1 MTTIRAAFYARV
13 SGEQQAVAHT
23 IESQI
28 AALSERAGNDGT
40 PVPPERQFV
49 DDGYSGAT
57 LVRPALDRLRDL
69 VTVGAIDRIYVHS
82 PDRLAR
88 NYAYQVLLLDEWR
101 RRGVELV
108 FLNRPLGQSPEDDLL
123 LQVQG
128 IVAEYERAKIM
139 ERSRRGKKH
148 AAQNGSLNVM
158 SGAPF
163 GYRYVSVREGDG
175 HARFEPMAEQVRIVL
190 QIFSW
195 IGRDR
200 CSLAEVCRR
209 LQKAGELTANGKRIW
224 SRQAVWHILQNPA
237 YQGRAAYG
245 KTHMMP
251 RGKKVRPRVARGRP
265 AEPRRS
271 NTPVAADPK
280 EWVFVSVPALVD
292 AGLFRAA
299 QAQLQE
305 NRSRARLGRRRPGY
319 LLQGLTCCARC
330 GYAYYGKTTHQ
341 RGAGRKM
348 KDFRYYRCSG
358 SDGYRFGGE
367 RICSNA
373 QVQGEFLETAV
384 WREVS
389 DLLTSPE
396 RLERDYQDR
405 TRAGASLDN
414 IALLKAQ
421 RLKLQH
427 ALERLIDSFTDGLIE
442 KDQFTSR
449 MGRTKSRIADLDAK
463 IKADAGDVNQLENL
477 RLATERLRQLAAA
490 VGPHLANADW
500 HRRREIIRTLV
511 QRIEIGPEVIKI
523 VFRVTPD
530 TRGLGSES
538 IVATLP
544 RGRKRA

>member
-13 SGEQQAVAHT
+13 SSEQQASAHT
-23 IESQI
+23 IESQT
-28 AALSERAGNDGT
+28 AALSERAQSDGT

-57 LVRPALDRLRDL
+57 LIRPALDRLRDL

-148 AAQNGSLNVM
+148 AAQGGSLNVM
-158 SGAPF
+158 SNAPF
-163 GYRYVSVREGDG
+163 GYRYVSVREGG
-175 HARFEPMAEQVRIVL
+175 GQARFEPVAEQARIIQ
-190 QIFSW
+190 QIFCW

-209 LQKAGELTANGKRIW
+209 LQKAGEATATGKRVW
-224 SRQAVWHILQNPA
+224 SRQTVWHILQNPA

-245 KTHMMP
+245 KTHMTS
-251 RGKKVRPRVARGRP
+251 RGKKARPRAARGRA

-271 NTPVAADPK
+271 NAPAAADPK
-280 EWVFVSVPALVD
+280 DWIFVPVPALVD
-292 AGLFRAA
+292 VALFRTA
-299 QAQLQE
+299 QRQLEE
-305 NRSRARLGRRRPGY
+305 NRSRARLRRRRPGY

-330 GYAYYGKTTHQ
+330 RYAYYGKTTHQ
-341 RGAGRKM
+341 MGAGHQM

-367 RICSNA
+367 RICGNA
-373 QVQGEFLETAV
+373 QVQGEFLESAV
-384 WREVS
+384 WHEVC
-389 DLLTSPE
+389 DLLTHPE
-396 RLERDYQDR
+396 RLEREHQR
-405 TRAGASLDN
+405 GGTVGATLEHVET
-414 IALLKAQ
+414 LKAQ

-427 ALERLIDSFTDGLIE
+427 ALERLIDSFTEGLIE

-449 MGRTKSRIADLDAK
+449 MARTKSRIAELDTK
-463 IKADAGDVNQLENL
+463 IKDDAGDVDQLEHL
-477 RLATERLRQLAAA
+477 RLAASRLRELAAA
-490 VGPHLANADW
+490 VGSHLPNSGW
-500 HRRREIIRTLV
+500 HRRRDISRTLV
-511 QRIEIGPEVIKI
+511 QRIEIGLEVIKI
-523 VFRVTPD
+523 FFRVTQGA
-530 TRGLGSES
+530 RGSGPES
-538 IVATLP
+538 IVVTLS
-544 RGRKRA
+544 RV